1 MIGEVS
7 LAGVYM
13 PALLVL
19 GVVAV
24 LLTGIVSRLLTLLG
38 AYRLVASRPLADL
51 AIFVLILGTLS
62 WLSASLGQPA

>member
-1 MIGEVS
+1 MIDEVS

-24 LLTGIVSRLLTLLG
+24 LLTGIISRLLTLLG